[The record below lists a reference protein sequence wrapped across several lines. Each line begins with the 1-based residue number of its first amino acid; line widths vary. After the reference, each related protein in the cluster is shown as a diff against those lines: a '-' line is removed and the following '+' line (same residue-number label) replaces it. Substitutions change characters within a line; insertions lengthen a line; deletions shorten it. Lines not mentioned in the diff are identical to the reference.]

1 MSHMIT
7 VINRMKDVLISN
19 LDHDVNVTM
28 VTKGLMGI
36 LEVSHKG

>member
-1 MSHMIT
+1 MIT

-28 VTKGLMGI
+28 VTNGLMGI
-36 LEVSHKG
+36 VEVSHKG

>member
-28 VTKGLMGI
+28 VTNGLTEI
-36 LEVSHKG
+36 PI